1 MKGGWGDWGKEHGKQ
16 EAGALDMDESSVDT
30 KDGRKTP
37 SGDGLSQSQAA
48 QFHKCS

>member
-1 MKGGWGDWGKEHGKQ
+1 MTEGRDTASRKL
-16 EAGALDMDESSVDT
+16 GALDMDESSVDT